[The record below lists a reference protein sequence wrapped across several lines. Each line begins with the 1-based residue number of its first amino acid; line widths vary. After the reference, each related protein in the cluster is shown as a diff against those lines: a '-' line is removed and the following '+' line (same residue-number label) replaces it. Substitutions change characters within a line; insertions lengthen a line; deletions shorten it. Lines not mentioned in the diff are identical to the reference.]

1 MGKVMSGERLQQ
13 LLAERK
19 RINENKRLKEEERAR
34 KRAIEIEKDK
44 QQREKRMLKKQA
56 IEEKKIK
63 KEEDEHAR
71 RMHEFN
77 PNFFKTTS
85 RWFVG
90 ETPINELYTLYE
102 LQHIE
107 ELYPKEKGRINWE
120 IWNKLISK

>member
-34 KRAIEIEKDK
+34 KRAIEIEKDR

-56 IEEKKIK
+56 IVERKIK

-107 ELYPKEKGRINWE
+107 ELYPMEKGRINWE